1 MFQTLPQ
8 DFLRKLSFRNI
19 HKIEHMEKVKK
30 IILVAPRGFCAGVD
44 RAVRTVEEAL
54 EVFGAPVYVKHRI
67 VHNTTV
73 VRSLEEKGAI
83 IVETLE
89 EVPEGSVVVFSA
101 HGSPPEHYIQAKKRG
116 LRVIDATCPLVTK
129 VHLEVHRYLKRGYEI
144 VYIGHRGHIE
154 GEGVRAEAHPYG
166 KDIFLVD
173 SVSSVE
179 ALPSILGKC
188 VYLTQTTLSIPET
201 EGIIT
206 ALREK
211 IPNIESPPIQDI
223 CYATTNRQVAVQKL
237 AQGVDV
243 VLVVGSADSSNSNR
257 LVERARDE
265 GAKAYLV
272 ENVEAVQELDLKNVE
287 TIGITAGASAPE
299 SMVRSITDHLK
310 QGGAQEETLNVIQ
323 ESMRF
328 ADPLELQYMRE
339 AKT

>member
-1 MFQTLPQ
+1 M
-8 DFLRKLSFRNI
+8 KG
-19 HKIEHMEKVKK
+19 VKK
-30 IILVAPRGFCAGVD
+30 IILVSPRGFCAGVD
-44 RAVRTVEEAL
+44 RAVRAVEESL

-83 IVETLE
+83 IVETVE
-89 EVPEGSVVVFSA
+89 EVPEKAVVVFSA
-101 HGSPPEHYIQAKKRG
+101 HGSPPEHYIQAKRRN

-129 VHLEVHRYLKRGYEI
+129 VHLEVHRYLKQGYEI

-154 GEGVRAEAHPYG
+154 GEGVRSEAHLYG
-166 KDIFLVD
+166 KDISLVD

-179 ALPSILGKC
+179 MLPNILGKC

-201 EGIIT
+201 EGIIV
-206 ALREK
+206 ALRRK

-223 CYATTNRQVAVQKL
+223 CYATTNRQAAVQKL
-237 AQGVDV
+237 AQEVDV
-243 VLVVGSADSSNSNR
+243 VLVVGSVDSSNSNR

-265 GAKAYLV
+265 GVKAFLV
-272 ENVEAVQELDLKNVE
+272 ENIEAVKGIDLENME

-299 SMVRSITDHLK
+299 SMVRSIANYFIE
-310 QGGAQEETLNVIQ
+310 QGAQEETLDVIQ

-328 ADPLELQYMRE
+328 ADPLELQNMR
-339 AKT
+339 KMGK